1 LLFRPPNNALVVR
14 FGCRREAD
22 SPSRLPGCHPAPLV
36 DAFSASA
43 LSRSEA
49 R

>member
-1 LLFRPPNNALVVR
+1 LLFRPSNNALVVGFR
-14 FGCRREAD
+14 CRGEAD
-22 SPSRLPGCHPAPLV
+22 DPRRLSDCHPALLV